1 MYQAYLVQF
10 YGRVGSNNRTHQ
22 RLAKRGKNPMFA
34 ADGEK
39 KKERKKEKGKGGER
53 RRKRKREGKRK
64 GVSLL
69 VLPFPVNVGAQE
81 SATNY

>member
-22 RLAKRGKNPMFA
+22 RLAARGKNPMFA

-39 KKERKKEKGKGGER
+39 KKERKKEKGKGGE
-53 RRKRKREGKRK
+53 KEREKEK
-64 GVSLL
+64 
-69 VLPFPVNVGAQE
+69 E
-81 SATNY
+81 KE

>member
-22 RLAKRGKNPMFA
+22 RLAINGKNPMFA

-53 RRKRKREGKRK
+53 RRRKRTF
-64 GVSLL
+64 L
-69 VLPFPVNVGAQE
+69 VNVGAQE
-81 SATNY
+81 PATNY